1 MLMSSFLQG
10 LLLVGT
16 CLRLHGAPTHLPD
29 FSHLQPDVSCAGHC
43 ASPITTTR
51 LTHTTELVSSDEG
64 LIGLN
69 VGAGGATGPHE
80 GPEGIELVTQTEN
93 EDSLVREAGEVLS
106 QRREVKQTE
115 STSEKEDAEIQ
126 NKNGPVRYESL
137 SPTGGMAEE
146 REKLYASVR
155 GEDSEPSFREPLSP
169 YTPLWTPKLASFS
182 ATPPL
187 MFVTSQASTPVK
199 TWSHDGGTTS
209 SPSDPIFPEIGPN
222 MMPRDDG
229 LESLWTEA
237 ARPAGADT
245 AAPQSQEEA
254 TEVTMS
260 SEALSLIF
268 EPFED
273 VTSEAVVAAV
283 PVPGSS
289 QSPAAM
295 ATRQLDQLV
304 RQETD
309 SDGPSQGPPA
319 PPPDWTSPWQTSGSE
334 LLEPVSSLVPTTAQR
349 RAEPEPE
356 GRPEKAVVRTSNFGE
371 NVPSAGPSLSSLQH
385 TLTTVTMATHQLLH
399 KSRPGLDEMDSEE
412 EPDEDD
418 DEENSEESV
427 EEESEDDLTET
438 PKTSSTQPPYS
449 LIPPPPVWVQRNQGL
464 MRSWLELIREKAGYV
479 SGMLAPVGVSITGA
493 LLIVGALYSIRMI
506 HRKRRNSFKHQRR
519 KTRQPEQEPREPS
532 ASCQDQAM
540 LLADSSEDEF

>member
-399 KSRPGLDEMDSEE
+399 KSRPGLDEMDSEVHSPAHHTVKDIRSWNGHLMASSLLSTE

-464 MRSWLELIREKAGYV
+464 STGQKKGTHQCSDKPELK
-479 SGMLAPVGVSITGA
+479 
-493 LLIVGALYSIRMI
+493 
-506 HRKRRNSFKHQRR
+506 
-519 KTRQPEQEPREPS
+519 
-532 ASCQDQAM
+532 
-540 LLADSSEDEF
+540 

>member
-1 MLMSSFLQG
+1 
-10 LLLVGT
+10 
-16 CLRLHGAPTHLPD
+16 
-29 FSHLQPDVSCAGHC
+29 
-43 ASPITTTR
+43 
-51 LTHTTELVSSDEG
+51 
-64 LIGLN
+64 
-69 VGAGGATGPHE
+69 
-80 GPEGIELVTQTEN
+80 
-93 EDSLVREAGEVLS
+93 
-106 QRREVKQTE
+106 
-115 STSEKEDAEIQ
+115 
-126 NKNGPVRYESL
+126 
-137 SPTGGMAEE
+137 
-146 REKLYASVR
+146 
-155 GEDSEPSFREPLSP
+155 
-169 YTPLWTPKLASFS
+169 
-182 ATPPL
+182 
-187 MFVTSQASTPVK
+187 
-199 TWSHDGGTTS
+199 
-209 SPSDPIFPEIGPN
+209 
-222 MMPRDDG
+222 
-229 LESLWTEA
+229 
-237 ARPAGADT
+237 
-245 AAPQSQEEA
+245 
-254 TEVTMS
+254 MS

-334 LLEPVSSLVPTTAQR
+334 LLEPVSSLGPTTAQR
-349 RAEPEPE
+349 RAETEPK
-356 GRPEKAVVRTSNFGE
+356 GRPEK
-371 NVPSAGPSLSSLQH
+371 
-385 TLTTVTMATHQLLH
+385 
-399 KSRPGLDEMDSEE
+399 E

-427 EEESEDDLTET
+427 EEESEDELTET